1 MTESLNYDEAV
12 RYLLS
17 LGRELASPQ
26 QARATKFGLEN
37 IRALAEHLG
46 HPERRYPSAHIAGT
60 NGKGSTAAML
70 ASILESAGL
79 RTGLYTSPHLARI
92 NERIRVG
99 GREIS
104 DDDFVASLGRIRRAI
119 EEMLASGALAAHPT
133 FFECVTAIAFDEFAR
148 ARVDFAVFEVGMG
161 GRLDATN
168 VIEPEVAVITQI
180 AFDHEDFLGHS
191 IEEIAGEKAA
201 IIKPGAWVVSAA
213 ENPAARA
220 VIRARAEAQNARLVE
235 IDEAFHVK
243 HLGARFPSDGAHE
256 LAHDSLRAT
265 RFEATEK
272 SSGRAIEL
280 TVPLPGRFQQRNALA
295 ALAAARLLAER
306 SASAVKGFVG
316 AEPARRGELASTR
329 SSAIDD
335 AAIARGIAQVRW
347 PGRLERIG
355 DRPAVYLDG
364 GHNPAG
370 ARELV
375 AFWDEHFAGVPIHLV
390 YGALRDKPVDEIC
403 GLLFP
408 RAATVIITE
417 PRQPRALSASVLA
430 EMTGHLARNVE
441 VVPDPAAA
449 LERAVLHAAPEDAV
463 FATGSL
469 YLIEDYR
476 RGWANAHA
484 ASSPSPAPRKG

>member
-1 MTESLNYDEAV
+1 MTYDEAV

-26 QARATKFGLEN
+26 QASATKFGLEN
-37 IRALAEHLG
+37 IRALTEHLG
-46 HPERRYPSAHIAGT
+46 HPERSYPSAHIAGT

-92 NERIRVG
+92 NERIRVA

-104 DDDFVASLGRIRRAI
+104 DTDFAAVVARIRRAI
-119 EEMLASGALAAHPT
+119 EELLAAGTLTAHPT
-133 FFECVTAIAFDEFAR
+133 FFECVTAIAFVEFAR

-180 AFDHEDFLGHS
+180 AFDHETYLGHS
-191 IEEIAGEKAA
+191 IEEIAGEKTG
-201 IIKPGAWVVSAA
+201 IIKPGAWVVGAA

-220 VIRARAEAQNARLVE
+220 VIRARAESQHARLVE
-235 IDEAFHVK
+235 IDESFHVK
-243 HLGARFPSDGAHE
+243 QLDAGAMSQRAG
-256 LAHDSLRAT
+256 DSPFTT
-265 RFEATEK
+265 RVEVIEK
-272 SSGRAIEL
+272 YSSRTIEL
-280 TVPLPGRFQQRNALA
+280 TVPLAGRFQRRNAMA

-306 SASAVKGFVG
+306 GLK
-316 AEPARRGELASTR
+316 
-329 SSAIDD
+329 IDD

-347 PGRLERIG
+347 PGRLERLG

-364 GHNPAG
+364 AHNPAG

-375 AFWDEHFAGVPIHLV
+375 AFWDAHFSGVPIHLV

-408 RAATVIITE
+408 RAATVTLTE
-417 PRQPRALSASVLA
+417 PRQPRALSASALA
-430 EMTGHLARNVE
+430 SMTGHLASRYE
-441 VVPDPAAA
+441 IVPDPAAA
-449 LERAVLHAAPEDAV
+449 LERAVLRAASSDAV

-476 RGWANAHA
+476 RGYANAHA
-484 ASSPSPAPRKG
+484 ASASSPAPRKGSI